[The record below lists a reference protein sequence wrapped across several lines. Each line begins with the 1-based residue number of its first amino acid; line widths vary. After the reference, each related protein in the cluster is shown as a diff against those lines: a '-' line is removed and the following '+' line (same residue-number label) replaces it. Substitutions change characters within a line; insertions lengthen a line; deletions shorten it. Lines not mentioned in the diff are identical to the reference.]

1 MGRLPRCAMPA
12 ELGAGVGLR
21 RAPKA
26 AMATGESA
34 VLVAVQPAAASGA
47 TLLTVG
53 RHAVCVLRPVLV
65 DVPSADGPAGVV
77 TCALP

>member
-1 MGRLPRCAMPA
+1 MPA

-21 RAPKA
+21 RAPEA
-26 AMATGESA
+26 AMAA

-53 RHAVCVLRPVLV
+53 DHAVRVLRPVLA
-65 DVPSADGPAGVV
+65 DVPAAADPAGVV
-77 TCALP
+77 TCALA